1 MTHILAD
8 TGKGL
13 LVCDLHCANPKWR
26 ILGDVLEDGKVG
38 LFNPFLPPITK
49 FISPYYDVVE
59 VSEVASTLREAG
71 A

>member
-1 MTHILAD
+1 MMGILAD

-13 LVCDLHCANPKWR
+13 LVCELHCANPQWC
-26 ILGDVLEDGKVG
+26 ILGDILDSGMVG